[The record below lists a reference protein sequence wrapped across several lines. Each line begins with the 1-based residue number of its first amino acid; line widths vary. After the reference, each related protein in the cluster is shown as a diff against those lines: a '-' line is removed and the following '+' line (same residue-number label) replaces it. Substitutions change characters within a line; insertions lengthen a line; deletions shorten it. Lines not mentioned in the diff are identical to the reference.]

1 MFFVRCPH
9 CGSVV
14 ELPADSVGTDRSDPW
29 NVAQCLDCDSSF
41 DYDNDEVQ
49 FEPNAQGVL

>member
-1 MFFVRCPH
+1 MFYVQCPQ
-9 CGSVV
+9 CGALV
-14 ELPADSVGTDRSDPW
+14 ELPADSVGTTRSDPW

-49 FEPNAQGVL
+49 FEPDIHGVL